1 MNKQLFHASS
11 LLASLILLS
20 GLLILLFLHKE
31 SWLGLESSSLM
42 DYERYLSRRI
52 TLLNSMYKE
61 DVCHDKKESFVKIK
75 VGEEIYQYACQEKS
89 IFLQPKP
96 TKEKYIQVD
105 NIKHYLDVDTYR
117 SEIYF
122 ISHLSELPETTISTP
137 KIVVAKNAIDE
148 KLEKNFYGMII
159 TDYYF
164 DITGSKKIYGVLYSS
179 FDNLR
184 EERNLTFSRAVVENI
199 AARYAHWTRL
209 SYSNHFSTYE

>member
-52 TLLNSMYKE
+52 TFLNSMYKE

-75 VGEEIYQYACQEKS
+75 VGEETYQYACQEKS
-89 IFLQPKP
+89 IFIQPKP

-148 KLEKNFYGMII
+148 KLEKE
-159 TDYYF
+159 
-164 DITGSKKIYGVLYSS
+164 L
-179 FDNLR
+179 
-184 EERNLTFSRAVVENI
+184 
-199 AARYAHWTRL
+199 
-209 SYSNHFSTYE
+209 